1 MAKKDKE
8 NTDKKDMRNKHE
20 VKQAASQIGVAGPA
34 YADGTPLDRVQYL
47 EAKLILKPDRF
58 TSVQAFRDFGKIV
71 QRTAKKVGVG
81 FIEDREGGLRP
92 EVREII
98 FGDTSDCR
106 LYNGAFTLR
115 RCISYVDGFP
125 VGDPKILFKHLS
137 GYLRRPGG
145 FYNINLGCPC
155 ILLQFQ

>member
-8 NTDKKDMRNKHE
+8 NTDEKDKRSKHE
-20 VKQAASQIGVAGPA
+20 VKQPASQIGVAGLA
-34 YADGTPLDRVQYL
+34 YADGTPLDHL

-81 FIEDREGGLRP
+81 FIGDHEAGLRP

-106 LYNGAFTLR
+106 LYNSAFILR
-115 RCISYVDGFP
+115 RRISYLDGFP
-125 VGDPKILFKHLS
+125 VGDPEILFKHPS
-137 GYLRRPGG
+137 GYLRCPGG
-145 FYNINLGCPC
+145 FYNINLGSPC
-155 ILLQFQ
+155 ILLH